1 MCEISYLIHFRVH
14 GIIIKITRNESDSMF
29 LDTIA
34 AIATPLQEGAISII
48 RVSGDDAIDI
58 VNKIFSRDLTKI
70 SSHQVMYGYI
80 KENDSYIDEVLV
92 SVFKAPKSFTMED
105 IVEINCHGGIYITKK
120 ILSLVLASGARL
132 ADKGEFTKRAFLN
145 GRIDLTQA
153 EAINDLISG
162 KDQGVTKV
170 AMQALRGGVR
180 KLIEPLKEDL
190 IQIIGQIEVNI
201 DYPEY
206 YDVETVTEEIL
217 LPKTKEWLQNINNLL
232 NKSQSGK
239 IMREGIK
246 CVILGK
252 PNVGKSSLLN
262 ALLEEDKAIV
272 TDIEGTT
279 RDLVEGYVRL
289 PSITL
294 HLIDTAGIR
303 ETEDVVEKIGID
315 KSKQAMNEADLVII
329 LLDASRELNDDDRE
343 LLELTKNHTR
353 LVVYNKMDEV
363 KIDLPSDALLISAK
377 DNAIEPLIDAIEA
390 MYEKHNFALHE
401 PTLANERHIA
411 LLTQAKDY
419 MMKAIDTLEMGLEVD
434 LATIDMQSAYD
445 CIIDIL
451 GEKGKKDL
459 LDELFS
465 RFCLGK

>member
-1 MCEISYLIHFRVH
+1 
-14 GIIIKITRNESDSMF
+14 MF

-48 RVSGDDAIDI
+48 RVSGDEAIEI
-58 VNKIFSRDLTKI
+58 VNKICSKDLTKVAANTI
-70 SSHQVMYGYI
+70 SYAYI
-80 KENDSYIDEVLV
+80 KDKDEYVDEVLI
-92 SVFKAPKSFTMED
+92 SVFKGPKSFTCED
-105 IVEINCHGGIYITKK
+105 IVEINCHGGIYLTKK
-120 ILSLVLASGARL
+120 IFALVLAAGARL
-132 ADKGEFTKRAFLN
+132 AEHGEFTKRAFLN

-153 EAINDLISG
+153 EAINDLITG
-162 KDQGVTKV
+162 KDAGSTTV
-170 AMQALRGGVR
+170 AMQALRGGVK

-190 IQIIGQIEVNI
+190 IQIIGQIEANI

-206 YDVETVTEEIL
+206 YDVATVTEEEL
-217 LPKTKEWLQNINNLL
+217 LPKTKEWIAKIDELL
-232 NKSQSGK
+232 AKSQSGK

-246 CVILGK
+246 TVILGK

-279 RDLVEGYVRL
+279 RDLVEGSVRL
-289 PSITL
+289 PSVTL

-303 ETEDVVEKIGID
+303 DTEDVVERIGIE
-315 KSKQAMNEADLVII
+315 KSKEAMEDADLVIL
-329 LLDASRELNDDDRE
+329 LLDSSRELSEEDRE
-343 LLELTKNHTR
+343 LLAITENKTR
-353 LVVYNKMDEV
+353 LVVYNKVDEE
-363 KIDLPSDALLISAK
+363 KIDIPSNAVTISAK
-377 DNAIEPLIDAIEA
+377 EGNIDNLIKEIERL
-390 MYEKHNFALHE
+390 YEKHTIALRE

-411 LLTQAKDY
+411 LLRQARDY
-419 MMKAIDTLEMGLEVD
+419 MNKAKETLEMGLEVD

-445 CIIDIL
+445 CILDVL

>member
-1 MCEISYLIHFRVH
+1 M
-14 GIIIKITRNESDSMF
+14 MF
-29 LDTIA
+29 MDTIA

-48 RVSGDDAIDI
+48 RVSGDDAVEI
-58 VNKIFSRDLTKI
+58 VNKICSRDLMKVN
-70 SSHQVMYGYI
+70 SHQVVYGYI
-80 KENDSYIDEVLV
+80 MEDDTYVDEVLI

-120 ILSLVLASGARL
+120 ILSLVLAAGARL
-132 ADKGEFTKRAFLN
+132 AEKGEFTKRAFLN

-206 YDVETVTEEIL
+206 YDVATVTEEEL
-217 LPKTKEWLQNINNLL
+217 LPKTKEWLTKINELL
-232 NKSQSGK
+232 SKSQSGK
-239 IMREGIK
+239 LMREGIK
-246 CVILGK
+246 TVILGK

-315 KSKQAMNEADLVII
+315 KSKQAMNEADLII
-329 LLDASRELNDDDRE
+329 VLLDASRELSNEDYE
-343 LLELTKNHTR
+343 LLELTKDKVR
-353 LVVYNKMDEV
+353 LVVYNKSDDV
-363 KIDLPSDALLISAK
+363 KAELPSDAIMISARQ
-377 DNAIEPLIDAIEA
+377 NEIEPLIDAIEA
-390 MYEKHNFALHE
+390 MYEKHSFALNE

-411 LLTQAKDY
+411 LLKQAKEY
-419 MMKAIDTLEMGLEVD
+419 MMKAIETLEMGLEVD

>member
-1 MCEISYLIHFRVH
+1 
-14 GIIIKITRNESDSMF
+14 MF
-29 LDTIA
+29 MDTIV
-34 AIATPLQEGAISII
+34 AIATPLSEGAISII
-48 RVSGDDAIDI
+48 RVSGDDAIEI
-58 VNKIFSRDLTKI
+58 VNRVFSRDLTKVD
-70 SSHQVMYGYI
+70 SHSVTYGYI
-80 KENDSYIDEVLV
+80 KEGNEYVDEVLV
-92 SVFKAPKSFTMED
+92 SVFRAPKSFTMED
-105 IVEINCHGGIYITKK
+105 IVEINCHGGIFITKK

-132 ADKGEFTKRAFLN
+132 AQKGEFTKRAFLN

-153 EAINDLISG
+153 EAVNDLING
-162 KDQGVTKV
+162 RDHNVTTL

-206 YDVETVTEEIL
+206 YDVATVTEEEL
-217 LPKTKEWLQNINNLL
+217 LPKTKQWLEKIDELL
-232 NKSQSGK
+232 KKAESGK
-239 IMREGIK
+239 IMREGVK
-246 CVILGK
+246 TVILGK

-262 ALLEEDKAIV
+262 ALLEEEKAIV

-294 HLIDTAGIR
+294 HLIDTAGIH
-303 ETEDVVEKIGID
+303 ETEDVVEKIGIER
-315 KSKQAMNEADLVII
+315 SKKAMEEADLAIVMI
-329 LLDASRELNDDDRE
+329 DASRQLTKEDEE
-343 LLELTKNHTR
+343 LLEATKDKTR
-353 LVVYNKMDEV
+353 LIVYNKMDEKV
-363 KIDLPSDALLISAK
+363 IDTQNGIEISAK
-377 DNAIEPLIDAIEA
+377 NNEVEPLIQRIEE
-390 MYEKHNFALHE
+390 MYAKHNIALQT

-411 LLTQAKDY
+411 LLTQAKEY
-419 MMKAIDTLEMGLEVD
+419 MEKAIETLELGLEVD

-445 CIIDIL
+445 CVLDIL

>member
-1 MCEISYLIHFRVH
+1 M
-14 GIIIKITRNESDSMF
+14 MF
-29 LDTIA
+29 MDTIA
-34 AIATPLQEGAISII
+34 AIATPLQEGAISIV
-48 RVSGDDAIDI
+48 RVSGDDAIEI
-58 VNKIFSRDLTKI
+58 VNKICSRDLMKVN
-70 SSHQVMYGYI
+70 SHQVVYGYI
-80 KENDSYIDEVLV
+80 MEDGTYVDEVLI

-120 ILSLVLASGARL
+120 ILSLVLAAGARL
-132 ADKGEFTKRAFLN
+132 AEKGEFTKRAFLN
-145 GRIDLTQA
+145 GRIDLSQA

-206 YDVETVTEEIL
+206 YDVATVTEEEL
-217 LPKTKEWLQNINNLL
+217 LPKTKEWLSKINELL
-232 NKSQSGK
+232 AKSQSGK
-239 IMREGIK
+239 LMREGIK
-246 CVILGK
+246 TVILGK

-303 ETEDVVEKIGID
+303 ETEDIVEKIGID
-315 KSKQAMNEADLVII
+315 KSKQAMNEADLIVV
-329 LLDASRELNDDDRE
+329 LLDASRELSNEDYE
-343 LLELTKNHTR
+343 LLELTKDKVR
-353 LVVYNKMDEV
+353 LVVYNKSDDV
-363 KIDLPSDALLISAK
+363 KVEIPEDAILISAGQH
-377 DNAIEPLIDAIEA
+377 DIDALVDAIEA
-390 MYEKHNFALHE
+390 MYEKHSFALNE

-411 LLTQAKDY
+411 LLKQAKEY
-419 MMKAIDTLEMGLEVD
+419 IMKAIDTLEMGLEVD

>member
-1 MCEISYLIHFRVH
+1 
-14 GIIIKITRNESDSMF
+14 MF
-29 LDTIA
+29 MDTIA

-48 RVSGDDAIDI
+48 RVSGEDAVDI
-58 VNKIFSRDLTKI
+58 VNSIFSRDLTKVN
-70 SSHQVMYGYI
+70 SHQIVYGYI
-80 KENDSYIDEVLV
+80 MENDSYVDEVLV

-105 IVEINCHGGIYITKK
+105 IVEINCHGGIYLTKK
-120 ILSLVLASGARL
+120 ILSLVLAAGARL
-132 ADKGEFTKRAFLN
+132 ADRGEFTKRAFLN

-162 KDQGVTKV
+162 KDQGVTTV

-206 YDVETVTEEIL
+206 YDVATVTEEEL
-217 LPKTKEWLQNINNLL
+217 LPKTKQWILKIDELL
-232 NKSQSGK
+232 SKSQSGK

-246 CVILGK
+246 TVILGK

-279 RDLVEGYVRL
+279 RDLVEGFVRL
-289 PSITL
+289 PSVTL

-303 ETEDVVEKIGID
+303 ETADVVEKIGID
-315 KSKQAMNEADLVII
+315 KSKQAMNEADLIII
-329 LLDASRELNDDDRE
+329 LLDASRELSEEDKE
-343 LLELTKNHTR
+343 LLELTKDKTR
-353 LVVYNKMDEV
+353 LIVYNK
-363 KIDLPSDALLISAK
+363 SDDVHIMIPEGAIQISAK
-377 DNAIEPLIDAIEA
+377 DNDISALTDAIET
-390 MYEKHNFALHE
+390 MYEKHTFALKE

-411 LLTQAKDY
+411 LLKQAREY
-419 MMKAIDTLEMGLEVD
+419 MNKAKETLELGLEVD

>member
-1 MCEISYLIHFRVH
+1 
-14 GIIIKITRNESDSMF
+14 MF
-29 LDTIA
+29 MDTIA

-48 RVSGDDAIDI
+48 RVSGDDAIEI
-58 VNKIFSRDLTKI
+58 VNKICSRDLTKVN
-70 SSHQVMYGYI
+70 SHQVVYGYI
-80 KENDSYIDEVLV
+80 KEDDTYVDEVLI
-92 SVFKAPKSFTMED
+92 SIYKGPKSFTMED

-120 ILSLVLASGARL
+120 ILSLVLAAGARL
-132 ADKGEFTKRAFLN
+132 AEKGEFTKRAFLN

-206 YDVETVTEEIL
+206 YDVATVTEEEL
-217 LPKTKEWLQNINNLL
+217 LPKTKEWLSKINELL
-232 NKSQSGK
+232 SKSQSGK
-239 IMREGIK
+239 LMREGIK
-246 CVILGK
+246 TVILGK

-315 KSKQAMNEADLVII
+315 KSKQAMNEADLIVV
-329 LLDASRELNDDDRE
+329 LLDASRELSNEDYE
-343 LLELTKNHTR
+343 LLELTKDRVR
-353 LVVYNKMDEV
+353 LVVYNKSDDV
-363 KIDLPSDALLISAK
+363 KAKLPSDAIMISARQNEI
-377 DNAIEPLIDAIEA
+377 DALVDAIEA
-390 MYEKHNFALHE
+390 MYEKHSFALNE

-411 LLTQAKDY
+411 LLKQAKEY
-419 MMKAIDTLEMGLEVD
+419 MMKAIETLEMGLEVD